1 MIVFTMI
8 RKEAFERSHFTLD
21 SAIGCP
27 LGSTFEVKGG
37 KLSRFDA
44 EEDEDELL
52 KPKNNVGKY
61 ANFSSQFSFAWT
73 HD

>member
-8 RKEAFERSHFTLD
+8 RKETFERLHFTLD

-44 EEDEDELL
+44 EQDVDELL
-52 KPKNNVGKY
+52 KPKNNIGKY
-61 ANFSSQFSFAWT
+61 GHFFLTIFFFMKI
-73 HD
+73 

>member
-1 MIVFTMI
+1 LYLTLI
-8 RKEAFERSHFTLD
+8 RKETFERLHFTLD

-44 EEDEDELL
+44 EEDVDELL
-52 KPKNNVGKY
+52 KPKDNIGNY
-61 ANFSSQFSFAWT
+61 MYDQFSSFFA
-73 HD
+73 

>member
-1 MIVFTMI
+1 MIKMILFTMI
-8 RKEAFERSHFTLD
+8 RKEAFERLHFTLD

-37 KLSRFDA
+37 KLSRLDS

-52 KPKNNVGKY
+52 KPKNSVGRY
-61 ANFSSQFSFAWT
+61 GHFPHNFAFV
-73 HD
+73 